1 MTHQE
6 IGSAYR
12 ETGAAGANQIELVAL
27 LYDVLLDDLRR
38 AIQAIRARNIEART
52 FELQHALRI
61 VEQLQGSLNME
72 EGGEVADNL
81 EQLYSI
87 VRAKILEAQW
97 KVSEPILQSQV
108 SLLLPVRDAWKQAS
122 LQQKATPVAIGS
134 RPLPQEQ
141 APPLAEQPATFEY
154 RT

>member
-12 ETGAAGANQIELVAL
+12 ETGAAGANPIELVAL

-38 AIQAIRARNIEART
+38 AIQAMRAHNVEART
-52 FELQHALRI
+52 FELQHALR
-61 VEQLQGSLNME
+61 VLEQLQGSLNIE
-72 EGGEVADNL
+72 EGGEVANNL

-87 VRAKILEAQW
+87 VRAKIIEAQW
-97 KVSEPILQSQV
+97 KVSEQILQSQV
-108 SLLLPVRDAWKQAS
+108 SLLTPVRDAWKQVS
-122 LQQKATPVAIGS
+122 LEQIPPGS
-134 RPLPQEQ
+134 DAAPLFG
-141 APPLAEQPATFEY
+141 EQPATAEY